1 MDSYEQL
8 WPSEDARSI
17 EVVVHTINMGDV
29 EDPDLMVAAPIYE
42 WQQTE
47 AGKFIMEHAIEV
59 PIFQRHMD
67 YLTYGYKYAII
78 AEIEK
83 KKLSEFY
90 LKFGNPLKEKM

>member
-42 WQQTE
+42 WQDRKSTRLNSS
-47 AGKFIMEHAIEV
+47 H
-59 PIFQRHMD
+59 
-67 YLTYGYKYAII
+67 
-78 AEIEK
+78 
-83 KKLSEFY
+83 
-90 LKFGNPLKEKM
+90 